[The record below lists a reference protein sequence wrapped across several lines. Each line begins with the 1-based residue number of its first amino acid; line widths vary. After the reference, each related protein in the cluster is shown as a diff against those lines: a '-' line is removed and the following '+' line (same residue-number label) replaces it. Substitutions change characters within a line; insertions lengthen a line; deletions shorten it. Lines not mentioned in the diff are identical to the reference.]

1 VSEDYPINL
10 FLQIVLA
17 MNELVGERTGI
28 EPLLSAATYSYG
40 ISTPTWDWAQVGKKI
55 QEAESALDALP
66 PDRAAYLREFLKA
79 FALMTREGQG
89 EKIPYADRVATYV
102 QVPGERVPAAV
113 IKALESELCDLVVE
127 AGYPDDLSIALA
139 QWRESQTLR
148 GEALE
153 REAHTFLRQARAD
166 TNQRVLPLPEEHQ
179 VVLAFPENYPYR
191 GYSDYSRDYQ
201 GRVFL
206 NGDIGWERA
215 SLKHLIYHEVFPGH
229 QAFSAIREQRYRD
242 GVLPVEGTVYF
253 GNTPMT
259 PIVEGICEVGQ
270 EILSRVENIDDRIY
284 DVYNR
289 FSSAVSTNLAFDCNA
304 DGMDKETA
312 VTLLMDTTH
321 VSRIFAEKRYH
332 FWTNPLWCT
341 SFPHYW
347 YGRELIRESYLLLK
361 DQLPTLFRM
370 VYIEPHTVRSFRDAI
385 KSCLNRD
392 GDSFADGA
400 EELANSR
407 YGTIGDPQ

>member
-1 VSEDYPINL
+1 VDRDHPIDL

-40 ISTPTWDWAQVGKKI
+40 ISTPSWDWAQAGKRI
-55 QEAESALDALP
+55 EEAESALDALP
-66 PDRAAYLREFLKA
+66 PERAAYLRDFLKA
-79 FALMTREGQG
+79 FALMSREGQG
-89 EKIPYADRVATYV
+89 EKIPYADRVETYL
-102 QVPGERVPAAV
+102 QVPGERLPTTVV
-113 IKALESELCDLVVE
+113 QALETELRSLFVE
-127 AGYPDDLSIALA
+127 AGYPDDLSTAIP
-139 QWRESQTLR
+139 QWRESQTVR
-148 GEALE
+148 GETLVE
-153 REAHTFLRQARAD
+153 EAHAFLSQARED
-166 TNQRVLPLPEEHQ
+166 TNKHVLPLPEEHR
-179 VVLAFPENYPYR
+179 VVLTFPKNYPYR

-215 SLKHLIYHEVFPGH
+215 ALKHLVYHEVFPGH
-229 QAFSAIREQRYRD
+229 QAFSTIREKRYRD
-242 GVLPVEGTVYF
+242 GVLPIEGTVYF

-270 EILSRVENIDDRIY
+270 EILGRQETIDDRIY

-304 DGMDKETA
+304 DGMDEETA
-312 VTLLMDTTH
+312 VTRLVGATH
-321 VSRIFAEKRYH
+321 VSRVFAEKRYH

-347 YGRELIRESYLLLK
+347 YGRELIRESYKLMSDDLSAF
-361 DQLPTLFRM
+361 FRM
-370 VYIEPHTVRSFRDAI
+370 VYTEPHTVNSLRSAVASHLGRA
-385 KSCLNRD
+385 
-392 GDSFADGA
+392 
-400 EELANSR
+400 
-407 YGTIGDPQ
+407 